1 MSSTPTATFPAN
13 IFPKTL
19 LGVAN
24 FAEYLHV
31 EATGETNNPPPLIP
45 YPATSQSG
53 ITDCAATNTSA
64 VFEMYW
70 LHSIGKAK
78 HLTKTG

>member
-13 IFPKTL
+13 IFPKIL

-31 EATGETNNPPPLIP
+31 EATGETNNPPPCYFAEWYYRL
-45 YPATSQSG
+45 YCDEHFRS
-53 ITDCAATNTSA
+53 
-64 VFEMYW
+64 F
-70 LHSIGKAK
+70 
-78 HLTKTG
+78 